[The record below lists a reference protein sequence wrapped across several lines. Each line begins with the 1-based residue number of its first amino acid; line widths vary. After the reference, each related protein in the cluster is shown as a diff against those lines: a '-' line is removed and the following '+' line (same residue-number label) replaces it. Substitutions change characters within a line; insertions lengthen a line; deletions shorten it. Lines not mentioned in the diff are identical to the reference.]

1 MKIIAKLPLMLI
13 LFFFNI
19 NFLLAQ
25 DSTISANYKEDAIQ
39 KLSELMND
47 YYVFP
52 EIAKA
57 TETHLKKQYKAGF
70 FNQFDNNKSF
80 AEALTKS
87 VQSINKDKHM
97 RIRVN
102 RPFVAPSNSPERL
115 IEERLTQMDRSRR
128 QNYGFNTAQVLE
140 GNVGY
145 LDLRGFAGLEN
156 AKATADAAMKLL
168 SRTDAVIFD
177 LSKNGGGSPRMVQY
191 LCSFF
196 FDQKVHL
203 NSLYWREG
211 DRTDEFWTLNDVG
224 GKKMADVPLFIITS
238 NRTFSAAEEF
248 SYNMQTQKRATL
260 VGQTSGGGANP
271 GGTRP
276 INEKLSVF
284 IPTGKAVNPITNT
297 NWEGVGV
304 IPEVEVV
311 QENVFEKAHELA
323 KEAAEA
329 FRKQTKSQNKAIFGA
344 LNTSLEHYNPNTSGN
359 SIVKELKAC
368 ISAGIMDE
376 STINTLGYNYL
387 MQQNNPIKAQAIFK
401 ANTQLFPESANVFD
415 SYAESLM
422 LAGDLK
428 ASLKNY
434 EKAVQIALENENRDI
449 ELFQKNL
456 EGIKKRIS
464 THR

>member
-211 DRTDEFWTLNDVG
+211 DRTDEFWTLDDVG